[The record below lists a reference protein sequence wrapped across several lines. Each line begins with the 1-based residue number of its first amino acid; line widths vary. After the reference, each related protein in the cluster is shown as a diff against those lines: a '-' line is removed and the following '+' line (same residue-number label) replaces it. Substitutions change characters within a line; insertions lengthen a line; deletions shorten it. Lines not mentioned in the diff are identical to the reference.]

1 MSQVLILLRKSLLSF
16 WRNKAAVVITFL
28 VPIVLIYLF
37 GHVFG
42 LYSDDSGPVGIPIA
56 VVNLSHEPAADKL
69 IAALK
74 AEKAFSVITTRDL
87 GKGATRP
94 LTEADVRAGLND
106 NWYRYALILPPDLLP
121 DNGFGVRMKF
131 LFNPRNE
138 IEAQMVNGL
147 LQKTVFSNVPQ
158 LLGQSLQKNARSF
171 LGNERFERFNRIIAN
186 TVADNFGGDREE
198 IYQRNIAGDF
208 GFSDLSARPSAKAQP
223 ATPPGLRRLDQANGE
238 TSAGGVTS
246 AANPPVSPAGS
257 GKSTAGSTVAQI
269 VAPNQTSANGTAS
282 PPPNRQ
288 SAIENQKSV
297 AAGSTDIFSQI
308 VKIETEQVAG
318 KELKNPMAARLV
330 GGYAIM
336 FLLFAVSGSITTL
349 FEEKSSG
356 VFQRLLSS
364 PVRPAHILWAR
375 FLFGVILGL
384 VQIAALF
391 CAGHVFFGLEILRHG
406 GALLAVSL
414 SAAAACSAFGMLI
427 AAVSPSAAAANG
439 LATFVVLSMSAV
451 GGAWFPVSFMPDYI
465 QRISKLTL
473 VYWSVEGFADVLW
486 AGKSLLEVLPKVGI
500 LAGIA
505 AGVMFIAVWRFN
517 RGRLFD

>member
-1 MSQVLILLRKSLLSF
+1 MSQVRILLRKSLLSF
-16 WRNKAAVVITFL
+16 WRAKAAVYITFL

-42 LYSDDSGPVGIPIA
+42 LYRKDSGPTGIPIA
-56 VVNLSHEPAADKL
+56 VVNLSREPAAQKL
-69 IAALK
+69 IDALK
-74 AEKAFSVITTRDL
+74 AEKAFAVITTFDL

-94 LTEADVRAGLND
+94 LTEADVRAGLHD
-106 NWYRYALILPPDLLP
+106 NWYRYALILPADLLP

-138 IEAQMVNGL
+138 IESQMVNGL

-158 LLGQSLQKNARSF
+158 LLGLSLQKNARRF
-171 LGNERFERFNRIIAN
+171 LGAERFERFNRTIAD
-186 TVADNFGGDREE
+186 TVADNFGGDREK
-198 IYQRNIAGDF
+198 IYQKAITGDL
-208 GFSDLSARPSAKAQP
+208 GFSDPSPAAGKPEP
-223 ATPPGLRRLDQANGE
+223 ATPPDLRRLDQ
-238 TSAGGVTS
+238 SDQK
-246 AANPPVSPAGS
+246 SPGRS
-257 GKSTAGSTVAQI
+257 Q
-269 VAPNQTSANGTAS
+269 TAS
-282 PPPNRQ
+282 SLAQPTEDRGAGRRTAEATAAPPLASNREPNT
-288 SAIENQKSV
+288 ENQKS
-297 AAGSTDIFSQI
+297 ADIFSRM

-318 KELKNPMAARLV
+318 KELKNPMASRLV

-336 FLLFAVSGSITTL
+336 FLLFAVSGSATTL
-349 FEEKSSG
+349 FEEKNSG

-384 VQIAALF
+384 VQITALF
-391 CAGHVFFGLEILRHG
+391 CAGRVFFGLDIFHHA

-427 AAVSPSAAAANG
+427 AAIAPSAAAANG
-439 LATFVVLSMSAV
+439 IATFVVISMSAV

-465 QRISKLTL
+465 QRVSKFTL

-486 AGKSLLEVLPKVGI
+486 AGRSLLEVLPKVGI

-505 AGVMFIAVWRFN
+505 AAVMVVAVWCFN
-517 RGRLFD
+517 RGKLFD

>member
-1 MSQVLILLRKSLLSF
+1 MSQVLILLRKGLLTFS
-16 WRNKAAVVITFL
+16 RAKAAIVITFL

-42 LYSDDSGPVGIPIA
+42 LYSKDSGPPEIRIA
-56 VVNLSHEPAADKL
+56 VVNLSHEPAAEKL

-74 AEKAFSVITTRDL
+74 AEKAFSVVTTRNL
-87 GKGATRP
+87 GNGATRP
-94 LTEADVRAGLND
+94 LTEADVRAGLKD
-106 NWYRYALILPPDLLP
+106 NRYRYALILPSDLLP
-121 DNGFGVRMKF
+121 DDGFGVRMRF
-131 LFNPRNE
+131 LFDPRNE

-158 LLGQSLQKNARSF
+158 LLGQSLQKHARTF
-171 LGNERFERFNRIIAN
+171 LGNERFGRLNRTIAN
-186 TVADNFGGDREE
+186 ALAESFGGDPEK
-198 IYQRNIAGDF
+198 IYQRSIAGDF
-208 GFSDLSARPSAKAQP
+208 GLSDLGAPTSEKAEP
-223 ATPPGLRRLDQANGE
+223 AT
-238 TSAGGVTS
+238 
-246 AANPPVSPAGS
+246 SPD
-257 GKSTAGSTVAQI
+257 
-269 VAPNQTSANGTAS
+269 
-282 PPPNRQ
+282 PNRQ
-288 SAIENQKSV
+288 SAIGNQKP
-297 AAGSTDIFSQI
+297 AGSTDIFSQI

-318 KELKNPMAARLV
+318 KELKSPMAARLV

-336 FLLFAVSGSITTL
+336 FLLFAVSGSAATL
-349 FEEKSSG
+349 FEERNSG
-356 VFQRLLSS
+356 VFQRLLSA

-391 CAGHVFFGLEILRHG
+391 CAGRVFFGLDIFSHG

-427 AAVSPSAAAANG
+427 AAISPSAAAANG
-439 LATFVVLSMSAV
+439 IATFVVISMSAV
-451 GGAWFPVSFMPDYI
+451 GGAWFPVTFMPDYI

-505 AGVMFIAVWRFN
+505 AGVMLIAVWRFN
-517 RGRLFD
+517 RGKLFD